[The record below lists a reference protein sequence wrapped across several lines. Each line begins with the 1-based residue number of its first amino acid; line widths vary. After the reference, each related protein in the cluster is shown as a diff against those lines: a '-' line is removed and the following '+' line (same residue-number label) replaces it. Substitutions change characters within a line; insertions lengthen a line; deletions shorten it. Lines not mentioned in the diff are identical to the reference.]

1 MSITNKTDP
10 TELNRIESE
19 LQEAVDKERFYLQ
32 QKNILKQKGKNL
44 QRKERNHRVFTR
56 GGMLEKFLR
65 EPLLLTNDQ
74 VFRILQESFGQESV
88 RKLEDKLITESTEAL
103 VGTVKSMDTG

>member
-19 LQEAVDKERFYLQ
+19 LQETVDKERFYRQ
-32 QKNILKQKGKNL
+32 QKKILEHKGKSL
-44 QRKERNHRVFTR
+44 QRKERNHRIFTR

-65 EPLLLTNDQ
+65 EPLVLTDDQ
-74 VFRILQESFGQESV
+74 VFRILQESFEHESV
-88 RKLEDKLITESTEAL
+88 RKLEDKLIAESAEVL
-103 VGTVKSMDTG
+103 VGTVKSLDTG